1 MSSESYTPGHTSNA
15 SDFMAQRSLQSH
27 GEFFLPHLTPGVS
40 VLDCGCG
47 PGSITMGIARVVRP
61 GPVVGVDFGASQ
73 IERATAQV
81 AREGISNLRF
91 ETADCYVLPF
101 EKDSVDR
108 IFSHALLEHLADPV
122 RALKAMYR
130 TLKPG
135 GVIGICSPDWGGF
148 ILSPPSSELTLAVE
162 AYTAL
167 QSRNGGDVNVGC
179 KLGLHLAAAGFKGVR
194 MSARYECYPSLS
206 FIGEY
211 LALQL
216 EREGDTRSAEILR
229 AWSTNEDGLFAQAW
243 VSAVGYKSA

>member
-1 MSSESYTPGHTSNA
+1 
-15 SDFMAQRSLQSH
+15 MAQRSLQSH

-61 GPVVGVDFGASQ
+61 GRVVGVDFGASQ
-73 IERATAQV
+73 IEQATAQA

-101 EKDSVDR
+101 EKDSVER

-167 QSRNGGDVNVGC
+167 QSRNGGDVNVGR
-179 KLGLHLAAAGFKGVR
+179 KLGLHLAGAGFKDVR